1 MIKVTRLPLRFKSS
15 RLTTTSE
22 PPSPGRAETPSSCL
36 ALAGGPDKRTSRRD
50 TGQLLALGALAL
62 LLFVLFTVVTKAL
75 GSNQLDRWSH
85 EFANQIAGG
94 VLHSFFG
101 AAEPFG
107 SPGVSLLL
115 ALALATAVVWRRNVV
130 AGVAVLAALGL
141 MTAIE
146 GLLRIRLDALP
157 WEHLVAFLEHPRGW
171 HLIHSGYPSGHTARL
186 GLIVGIAAANFL
198 RRRPTLAIFLVLGV
212 TAWIG
217 FQRVESGR
225 HTGADVIGGA
235 LLAWG
240 LALFY
245 AAGVPWFQ
253 VCEDALKRR
262 ARR

>member
-1 MIKVTRLPLRFKSS
+1 MTK
-15 RLTTTSE
+15 TSE
-22 PPSPGRAETPSSCL
+22 AASPGRAETPSSCP
-36 ALAGGPDKRTSRRD
+36 APAGAPDMRTNRHA
-50 TGQLLALGALAL
+50 TGQRLMFGVLVL
-62 LLFVLFTVVTKAL
+62 LLFVAFTVLTKGM
-75 GSNQLDRWSH
+75 GSDRLDRRSH

-94 VLHSFFG
+94 VLHGFFG

-130 AGVAVLAALGL
+130 AGVAVFAALGL

-157 WEHLVAFLEHPRGW
+157 WEHLVAFLEQPRGW

-186 GLIVGIAAANFL
+186 GLIVGIAAVTFL
-198 RRRPTLAIFLVLGV
+198 RGRPTFAIFFVLGV
-212 TAWIG
+212 TLWIAV
-217 FQRVESGR
+217 QRVESGS

-240 LALFY
+240 LALVY
-245 AAGVPWFQ
+245 AAAVPWFEA
-253 VCEDALKRR
+253 CEDALRRR

>member
-1 MIKVTRLPLRFKSS
+1 MTK
-15 RLTTTSE
+15 TSE
-22 PPSPGRAETPSSCL
+22 AASPGRAETTPSCP
-36 ALAGGPDKRTSRRD
+36 APAGIGEKRKNRRG
-50 TGQLLALGALAL
+50 TGQRLMFGVLVV
-62 LLFVLFTVVTKAL
+62 LLFVAFTVLTKGM
-75 GSNQLDRWSH
+75 GSDRLDRRSH
-85 EFANQIAGG
+85 EFADQIAGG

-130 AGVAVLAALGL
+130 AGVAVFAALGL

-186 GLIVGIAAANFL
+186 GLIVGIAAVTFL
-198 RRRPTLAIFLVLGV
+198 RGRPTFAIFFVLGV
-212 TAWIG
+212 TLWIAV
-217 FQRVESGR
+217 QRVESGS

-240 LALFY
+240 LALVY
-245 AAGVPWFQ
+245 AAAVPWFEA
-253 VCEDALKRR
+253 CEDALRRR

>member
-1 MIKVTRLPLRFKSS
+1 MTRLPLRFKFS
-15 RLTTTSE
+15 RLTTTSGA
-22 PPSPGRAETPSSCL
+22 PSPGRAETPSSCP
-36 ALAGGPDKRTSRRD
+36 APAGAPDKRTNRHA

-62 LLFVLFTVVTKAL
+62 LLFVVFTVSTKDL
-75 GSNQLDRWSH
+75 GSDRLDRRSH
-85 EFANQIAGG
+85 EFADQIAGG
-94 VLHSFFG
+94 VLHSFFA

-115 ALALATAVVWRRNVV
+115 ALALATVVVWRRNVV
-130 AGVAVLAALGL
+130 AGVAVFAALGL

-186 GLIVGIAAANFL
+186 GLITGIAAVTFL
-198 RRRPTLAIFLVLGV
+198 RGRPTFAIFFVLGV
-212 TAWIG
+212 TLWIAV
-217 FQRVESGR
+217 QRVESGS

-240 LALFY
+240 LALVY
-245 AAGVPWFQ
+245 AAAVPWFEA
-253 VCEDALKRR
+253 CEDALKRR
-262 ARR
+262 TRR